1 VNSKESHPD
10 IAVSCGDLNG
20 IGMETFI
27 RAVPHFKDRAKFL
40 LFLPSGVICNF
51 ESILSRF
58 ISLEQVLIK
67 PIEENTDFNIE
78 PGLFSAEAGKI
89 ALSSFS
95 QAVLFCHK
103 NPGTG
108 LLTLPI
114 NKKSFVA
121 AGSPFSGHTE
131 LLGHLLGESEPLM
144 ILMNSHMKV
153 ALLTVHVPVSKV
165 SELITRER
173 IRDRYLRLNNSLK
186 QDFGIKNPSI
196 AILSLNPHASDGGTI
211 GHEEATVYEPEIE
224 SLKANGFKVSGPF
237 ASDGFFGA
245 GLHKKF
251 DGILASYHDQGLIP
265 VKLSGM
271 DSGVNFSAGSSIVRT
286 SPDHGTAYDIAGKG
300 LANPSST
307 IQAIEWLLKIQQNR
321 KVSG

>member
-1 VNSKESHPD
+1 MNSKNPQQE

-27 RAVPHFKDRAKFL
+27 RAVPHFNDRVKFV
-40 LFLPSGVICNF
+40 LFLPSGITCNF
-51 ESILSRF
+51 DSILSRF
-58 ISLEQVLIK
+58 IALEQVILK
-67 PIEENTDFNIE
+67 PIEDYPDFRIE
-78 PGLFSAEAGKI
+78 PGVFSAEAGKI
-89 ALSSFS
+89 ALSSFTR
-95 QAVLFCHK
+95 AVRYCQE

-121 AGSPFSGHTE
+121 AGSPYSGHTE

-144 ILMNSHMKV
+144 ILLNPYMKV
-153 ALLTVHVPVSKV
+153 ALLTVHVPVSRV

-173 IRDRYLRLNNSLK
+173 IRDRFVRLNDSLTK
-186 QDFGIKNPSI
+186 DFGIKTPSV
-196 AILSLNPHASDGGTI
+196 AILSLNPHASDDGTI
-211 GHEEATVYEPEIE
+211 GHEESAVYVPEIE
-224 SLKANGFKVSGPF
+224 DLRKEGFNVSGPF

-245 GLHKKF
+245 GLHKRF

-271 DSGVNFSAGSSIVRT
+271 DSGVNFSAGSSIIRT

-307 IQAIEWLLKIQQNR
+307 IQAIEWLLKIRQNR
-321 KVSG
+321 KVSA